1 LLDVLTVALG
11 ASILAIVLVP
21 LYGVVKPLV
30 QDGSFGHDVRTLIR
44 SGLLRDL
51 IKNTALVVFGSTA
64 VSVVVACFFAWI
76 NERTDAGLGWMS
88 RIFPVLSMLVPTY
101 AAAVGW
107 ILLTAPGAG
116 LLNNVVIDPLNA
128 RGIPV
133 PSISVFSWTGVI
145 LLYSAYMIPQVYL
158 VVGAALRQFDP
169 GLEEAARI
177 SGSGPIETLVR
188 VTLPSIAPAIASG
201 ALLAVMY
208 GVGMFAVPALVG
220 TQAHIE
226 VITPQIVR
234 YLTSTYPP
242 QTGQALA
249 LALVLVIAVAALWA
263 LNVRIARAGR
273 YFTIGGRQAGSS
285 RIHIGRGAT
294 VVVRFFMVVYLF
306 LTCVLP
312 LAALVFVSLQPF
324 WSGRLG
330 GPLTLHNYTE
340 VFASTSI
347 AGRGLRNSV
356 VLGIACATIAVV
368 LLIPVGYRI
377 VSGTRNR
384 FWSAVDGVMKLPAA
398 IPSVVVATG
407 ILLALGGPPA
417 MLGGTLTILMIAYIV
432 LHLPQASAAVQSSL
446 LLVGRDLIEASR
458 TAGNGSGKT
467 LGRIALPLSFGG
479 AVAGWV
485 LLFVM
490 TVNDLTASVLLAGP
504 HSPVVGFVVISMFEN
519 GTYPG
524 LAALAAAISIAS
536 TVVVLFTLSVASRR
550 RRW

>member
-1 LLDVLTVALG
+1 MAVHESWSTGQGVRAARLARHQRFTLLDVLTVALG

-133 PSISVFSWTGVI
+133 PSISVFSWTVVI

-368 LLIPVGYRI
+368 LLI
-377 VSGTRNR
+377 
-384 FWSAVDGVMKLPAA
+384 
-398 IPSVVVATG
+398 
-407 ILLALGGPPA
+407 
-417 MLGGTLTILMIAYIV
+417 
-432 LHLPQASAAVQSSL
+432 
-446 LLVGRDLIEASR
+446 EASR